1 MSTTLILTLLLIG
14 TPAEK
19 ETAAPR
25 TVPLSRALAS
35 VWPGQP
41 LEVEMVELEMKGEL
55 RRKIAK
61 RCRSLVP
68 TDPVRL
74 LRIRD
79 ESSQLLGHAVVLDE
93 IGKYR
98 PITFLVSIG
107 IDGKVRDLQVLV
119 YREHIGQQIESAR
132 FTRQFRGKAVD
143 QEIRLHREIRNLAGA
158 TLSAR
163 ASVRAVRRALATLEE
178 GKKSTTRLP
187 WLPLPGK
194 DDDAQDVSSATT
206 PGPLPPAS
214 VIQARPSM
222 GTVLRIEVYG
232 PSAQVAVEAAF
243 TEVERIESLL
253 SRWREESDIRRVERA
268 QVGEPVEVSEDT
280 IECVMAA
287 LEAARH
293 SEGAFDPTLVSGGY
307 RCIVVDPVDK
317 TITLLRDDL
326 IIDLGGIG
334 KGYAL
339 DRAGAL
345 LRRLGNSS
353 ALLDYGGQILALD
366 PPPGESAWQVAL
378 VDPRDDR
385 KMLTSIS
392 LVDASLAT
400 SATYERGDHLIDPR
414 GDQTAAVALSTSVL
428 CADATG
434 ADAYST
440 ALAILGPE
448 EAEKLLKR
456 VPVQGAL
463 ILVEGEDDA
472 RRHGNW
478 IGE

>member
-1 MSTTLILTLLLIG
+1 MSATLILTLLLIG
-14 TPAEK
+14 TPGEK

-25 TVPLSRALAS
+25 VVPLSRAISS
-35 VWPGQP
+35 VWPGQRI
-41 LEVEMVELEMKGEL
+41 EVEMVELEMKGEL
-55 RRKIAK
+55 RRTIAK

-79 ESSQLLGHAVVLDE
+79 ESAQLLGHSVVLDE

-98 PITFLVSIG
+98 PITFLVSTG
-107 IDGKVRDLQVLV
+107 VDGKVRDLQVLV
-119 YREHIGQQIESAR
+119 YREHIGQQIESTR

-163 ASVRAVRRALATLEE
+163 ASVRAVRRALATLAE
-178 GKKSTTRLP
+178 GTKSTVELP
-187 WLPLPGK
+187 WKPWLTG
-194 DDDAQDVSSATT
+194 DGGSDVGAGVTT
-206 PGPLPPAS
+206 LQSESCAS

-222 GTVLRIEVYG
+222 GTVLRMEVYG
-232 PSAQVAVEAAF
+232 PSAMTAVEAAF
-243 TEVERIESLL
+243 AEVDRIESLL
-253 SRWREESDIRRVERA
+253 SRWREESDIRRIERA
-268 QVGEPVEVSEDT
+268 PVGEAVKVSEET
-280 IECVMAA
+280 VECVIAA

-293 SEGAFDPTLVSGGY
+293 SGGAFDPTLVSGGY
-307 RCIVVDPVDK
+307 RCIEVDSVGN

-339 DRAGAL
+339 DRAGSL
-345 LRRLGNSS
+345 LRRLGNRS
-353 ALLDYGGQILALD
+353 ALLDFGGQILALD

-385 KMLTSIS
+385 KMLTSIA
-392 LVDASLAT
+392 LADASLAT

-414 GDQTAAVALSTSVL
+414 GNGKATVALSTTVL
-428 CADATG
+428 CADATR

-440 ALAILGPE
+440 ALAILGPD
-448 EAEKLLKR
+448 EAETLVKK
-456 VPVQGAL
+456 VPVGGVL
-463 ILVEGEDDA
+463 ILVDGEEDP
-472 RRHGNW
+472 RRHGDW
-478 IGE
+478 SGE